1 MSTQMPSALQRLI
14 DAGTITRE
22 QAEAVQTAIGEPIVV
37 GPLKSATPQP
47 VFPSRRAFISEA
59 LTYVGFVFVVAAAA
73 LLTNQAWEGLGRWGR
88 PGLLAAG
95 AVVLFGGASWMRIV
109 RKDDSGRRLSST
121 LFVGSEALVAGT
133 TGLILNEIWVPKNPS
148 YLDPGSPLWQE
159 SARWVDPA
167 MVIIVGFAA
176 LLVGVIAYMLSSS
189 ALGQIAM
196 AAPSAAMAIG
206 TGQLILALNN
216 EVDQAGP
223 PRVGFAILFAGGL
236 LWIAMEHYGYV
247 HEKVVGQVLGIGA
260 LFAGLQGV
268 GVDLKVWASS
278 SVLIVLGLGLLVFY
292 LQGHA
297 WPYLAGG
304 IVGMFAGGVRL
315 LVEYV
320 HGTGGALAS
329 LALGILLVVV
339 GVRLVNDRREPT
351 MTVQALSG
359 EDENLSMPKGI
370 KESAAEKDRYKNIE
384 PF

>member
-1 MSTQMPSALQRLI
+1 MSTEMPSALQRLI
-14 DAGTITRE
+14 DAGTITNE
-22 QAEAVQTAIGEPIVV
+22 QAVAVQ
-37 GPLKSATPQP
+37 SALSESDVRVFGTPTSTQP
-47 VFPSRRAFISEA
+47 MFPSRRAFISEA

-95 AVVLFGGASWMRIV
+95 AVVLFGAGAWMRLV
-109 RKDDSGRRLSST
+109 RKDSSGRRLSST
-121 LFVGSEALVAGT
+121 LFVGSEGLVAGT
-133 TGLILNEIWVPKNPS
+133 TFLILNEIWVPKNPS
-148 YLDPGSPLWQE
+148 YLDAGSPLWKDP
-159 SARWVDPA
+159 ARWVNPT
-167 MVIIVGFAA
+167 MVISVGFAA
-176 LLVGVIAYMLSSS
+176 LVVGVIAYMLSGS
-189 ALGQIAM
+189 ALGQVAM

-206 TGQLILALNN
+206 VGQLIMALTN
-216 EVDQAGP
+216 EADQVGP
-223 PRVGFAILFAGGL
+223 QRIGSAILFAGGL
-236 LWIAMEHYGYV
+236 MWIALEHYGYL

-260 LFAGLQGV
+260 MFSGLQGM

-304 IVGMFAGGVRL
+304 IIGMFAGGVRL

-351 MTVQALSG
+351 MMVQAQSG
-359 EDENLSMPKGI
+359 EDENLSMPKVVPDS
-370 KESAAEKDRYKNIE
+370 KTKTDDYKNIE